1 MISRAPRIPKIGT
14 FSEPRHLISNPPANP
29 FPSPRGPGFALSRG
43 AVFMSPATSLWTRSP
58 ALQACFSRPPAS
70 GFSRHARFF
79 LPSRTSADPTDVLFL
94 FYLYIQLDRIKN
106 KCLIRHPCPHSANRK
121 QLCVTLGARQNSE
134 PKKYPFFGTKKGV
147 KLQDSHWRRRG
158 RS

>member
-79 LPSRTSADPTDVLFL
+79 LPSRTSADPTDVLFP

-121 QLCVTLGARQNSE
+121 QLFRVSLSVCAFARLLLCQFMCFRVYVFVCV
-134 PKKYPFFGTKKGV
+134 YV
-147 KLQDSHWRRRG
+147 
-158 RS
+158 